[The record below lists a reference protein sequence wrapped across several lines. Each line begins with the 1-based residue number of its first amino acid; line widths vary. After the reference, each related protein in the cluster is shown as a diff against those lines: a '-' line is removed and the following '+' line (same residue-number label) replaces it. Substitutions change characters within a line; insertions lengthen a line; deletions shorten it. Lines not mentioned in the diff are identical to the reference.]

1 MNILFVNDIPFNP
14 IAGGI
19 ERVTDALA
27 KELVKRGHAVYYL
40 CEKVG
45 PIRTS
50 LLEYSFPVPL
60 YQFPYVGRTN
70 NKENINYY
78 RNLLLELKVDIVV
91 NQRGLAGGYNDLLP
105 ITSAKIISVIHSVPN
120 AYVIRELANIIKST
134 KPPFI
139 HLKKIIKIFLYPIM
153 YYYWKNRW
161 LNETKKAYL
170 ELSRYSDVIVTLSD
184 ADARIMQDMLNTDD
198 KHKVIHIP
206 NPNTFDDSSIGVNAK
221 DNILLFVGRLT
232 KLEKAPH
239 RLLKIWTYLHKKH
252 TDWKLVIVGDGEEK
266 DAMISYVRRKGLIN
280 VFFEGKQ
287 LDVASYYKKAAFV
300 CLTSNFEGW
309 GMALTE
315 GMQYGCIPF
324 TFDNYGAASEIIDNG
339 LNGCLI
345 HSFDIK
351 QYAERLSMLMSD
363 DSRRAEMSLAAFEK
377 VKEFSVENVVMR
389 WDKLFQSLYDHP

>member
-1 MNILFVNDIPFNP
+1 MNILFLNDIPFNP
-14 IAGGI
+14 IAGGL
-19 ERVTDALA
+19 ERVTDALT
-27 KELVKRGHAVYYL
+27 KELVKRGHVVYYL

-45 PIRTS
+45 LIRS
-50 LLEYSFPVPL
+50 NLLDYSFPVPL
-60 YQFPYVGRTN
+60 FQFPYVGRTN
-70 NKENINYY
+70 NKENIDFY
-78 RNLLLELKVDIVV
+78 RNLLLELKVDVVV

-105 ITSAKIISVIHSVPN
+105 ITSTKIISVIHSVPN

-139 HLKKIIKIFLYPIM
+139 HLKKIIKLFLYPIV

-161 LNETKKAYL
+161 LDETQKAYL

-184 ADARIMQDMLNTDD
+184 ADARIMQDMLNADD
-198 KHKVIHIP
+198 KHKVNHIP
-206 NPNTFDDSSIGVNAK
+206 NPNTFDDSSAAVSPK

-239 RLLKIWTYLHKKH
+239 RLLKIWACLHKKH
-252 TDWKLVIVGDGEEK
+252 TDWKLLIVGDGEEK
-266 DAMISYVRRKGLIN
+266 EAMISYVRRKGLIN
-280 VFFEGKQ
+280 VFFEGRQ

-324 TFDNYGAASEIIDNG
+324 TFDNYGAAFEIIDDG
-339 LNGCLI
+339 VNGCLI
-345 HSFDIK
+345 HAFDIK
-351 QYAERLSMLMSD
+351 EYARRLSELMSD
-363 DSRRAEMSLAAFEK
+363 DNLRERMSKAAFEK
-377 VKEFSVENVVMR
+377 VKMFSVEKVV
-389 WDKLFQSLYDHP
+389 DKWEDLLMKYIAIH

>member
-1 MNILFVNDIPFNP
+1 
-14 IAGGI
+14 
-19 ERVTDALA
+19 
-27 KELVKRGHAVYYL
+27 
-40 CEKVG
+40 
-45 PIRTS
+45 
-50 LLEYSFPVPL
+50 
-60 YQFPYVGRTN
+60 
-70 NKENINYY
+70 
-78 RNLLLELKVDIVV
+78 
-91 NQRGLAGGYNDLLP
+91 
-105 ITSAKIISVIHSVPN
+105 
-120 AYVIRELANIIKST
+120 
-134 KPPFI
+134 
-139 HLKKIIKIFLYPIM
+139 M